1 MALKPN
7 RKRWDDVL
15 SRVDPTRFEA
25 LLAQHYRAEGWSVEH
40 VGAEAS
46 GHLYDGGIDLK
57 LRRGDEYVVVQCKR
71 WNACQVPHNDVHEL
85 IGVMA
90 GERATGAV
98 VVTCGEFT
106 DAAIRAA
113 RRIPNVQLVDGERV
127 RQWIDLP
134 VPEDR
139 EERVT
144 PGAWVDALQRRPRR
158 SRPFRRDRAAY
169 VPAIAGTCALAASVA
184 FVLFAQKH
192 TPTVSNGASQN
203 YVSPGYPRSSDATD
217 QTVRPATPARAGY
230 LSAAAR
236 PVMQGATE
244 FLRQAQIAD
253 VSRPIDHE
261 SARAAAKNLH
271 GVRTAL
277 WLDRANFVVMV
288 DGEQYRTMAMIDQVC
303 VALEPLGDTL
313 AVVVNVQDVT
323 ATKPDAA
330 TTISRNCQLAEGQ
343 RAFLQGNRQ
352 VDVVSRE
359 VRKQF
364 KGQQGNK

>member
-7 RKRWDDVL
+7 RTRWDVVL
-15 SRVDPTRFEA
+15 SRIDPTQFEA
-25 LLAQHYRAEGWSVEH
+25 LLAQHYRSEGWSVEH
-40 VGAEAS
+40 TGAEAS

-57 LRRGDEYVVVQCKR
+57 LRRGDEYIVVQCKR
-71 WNACQVPHNDVHEL
+71 WNANQVPHNDVHEL
-85 IGVMA
+85 IGVMT

-106 DAAIRAA
+106 EAAIRAA
-113 RRIPNVQLVDGERV
+113 RSLPGMQLVDGETV

-134 VPEDR
+134 AHEDR
-139 EERVT
+139 EKTVT
-144 PGAWVDALQRRPRR
+144 PGAWLDALQRRPRR
-158 SRPFRRDRAAY
+158 SRPFRRERTARAA
-169 VPAIAGTCALAASVA
+169 AIAGVYALVA
-184 FVLFAQKH
+184 LVGFVLFAQKH

-203 YVSPGYPRSSDATD
+203 PVSAGYSRPQDASD
-217 QTVRPATPARAGY
+217 QIVRPATPAHAGY
-230 LSAAAR
+230 LTAAAR

-253 VSRPIDHE
+253 ASRPIDHE

-288 DGEQYRTMAMIDQVC
+288 NGEQYRTMAMIDQVC

-323 ATKPDAA
+323 ATKPDGA
-330 TTISRNCQLAEGQ
+330 TTISRNCQLPEGQ
-343 RAFLQGNRQ
+343 RAFMQGRRE

-359 VRKQF
+359 VRGQF
-364 KGQQGNK
+364 KDQQGNK